1 MFKLFGY
8 IDSNGSGSVSDVN
21 YDMEKNF
28 CLFIYPIKI
37 ASFSF
42 KVKQEIWNLN
52 PRYQQNI
59 NMNKSY
65 QWTNAKL
72 FYLHC

>member
-21 YDMEKNF
+21 YDIEKNF
-28 CLFIYPIKI
+28 CLFIYAIQI

-42 KVKQEIWNLN
+42 KVKLEI
-52 PRYQQNI
+52 
-59 NMNKSY
+59 
-65 QWTNAKL
+65 
-72 FYLHC
+72 